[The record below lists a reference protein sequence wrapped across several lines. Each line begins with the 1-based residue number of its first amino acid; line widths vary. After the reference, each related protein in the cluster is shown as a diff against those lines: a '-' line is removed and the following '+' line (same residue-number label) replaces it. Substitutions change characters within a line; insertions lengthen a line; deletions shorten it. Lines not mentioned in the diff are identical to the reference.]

1 MLQAQGLIYRIYRG
15 TTFWALLQTSLRH
28 EKIFHESHNLND
40 DLSVTI
46 LQNNIKT
53 GAAQMYDEDKWI
65 CKPKTLAPHG
75 LNTGIG
81 DYAKQMHNF
90 Y

>member
-1 MLQAQGLIYRIYRG
+1 
-15 TTFWALLQTSLRH
+15 
-28 EKIFHESHNLND
+28 
-40 DLSVTI
+40 
-46 LQNNIKT
+46 
-53 GAAQMYDEDKWI
+53 MYDEDKWI